1 MELNLTAPINTL
13 GYGVAGMNILKA
25 LWNYGVEV
33 SLFPISGPES
43 ISVSSKEDHMIVQ
56 RSLDLAKNGFNPEA
70 ASVRLWHQFDL
81 AQHVGRGKH
90 IGFPIFELDTF
101 TKQELHHM
109 RSCDELMVC
118 SEWAKGVIQDHG
130 LGNTIHVVP
139 LGVNNTIFRP
149 SNNIPRPR
157 GHAVFFN
164 CGKWEVRKGHDIL
177 IKAFKMA
184 YEKNPNIELWM
195 MCHNPFNSIG
205 ENEKWESLYSHP
217 GVKLI
222 PRAETQEGVYNMM
235 AQADCGVFPSRGEG
249 WNLELLEMM
258 SVGRHVIATNYSAHR
273 EFCNAENSTLI
284 DINNVELAYDNK
296 WFFGQGK
303 WANINEDTISN
314 ISSAMLAFAA
324 NHTGAVSEAGI
335 NTASEFT
342 WHNTANKLIEGVLW
356 E

>member
-1 MELNLTAPINTL
+1 MQLNLTAPINKL
-13 GYGVAGMNILKA
+13 GYGVAGMNILRA
-25 LWNYGVEV
+25 LWTRSVEV

-43 ISVSSKEDHMIVQ
+43 ISVSNQEDELIVR
-56 RSLDLAKNGFNPEA
+56 RSLDLAKNAFNPEA

-139 LGVNNTIFRP
+139 LGVDSSVFLPANRVPKDKT
-149 SNNIPRPR
+149 
-157 GHAVFFN
+157 VFFN

-205 ENEKWESLYSHP
+205 ENEKWESLYNHP

-258 SVGRHVIATNYSAHR
+258 SVGRHVIATNYSAHT

-284 DINNVELAYDNK
+284 DINDVELAYDNK

-303 WANINEDTISN
+303 WAKINENTIRDLSD
-314 ISSAMLAFAA
+314 AMLAFAA
-324 NHTGAVSEAGI
+324 TDTKTVSEEGI
-335 NTASEFT
+335 TTASEFT
-342 WHNTANKLIEGVLW
+342 WRNTADKLVEGVIW